1 MSQYDSDGDK
11 DTASRTLTV
20 DLDRTDD
27 STAEYYGREDVYA
40 ANCAT
45 EGQSHE

>member
-1 MSQYDSDGDK
+1 MCRYDSADHK
-11 DTASRTLTV
+11 DAPSRTLAV
-20 DLDRTDD
+20 DLDRTDG
-27 STAEYYGREDVYA
+27 STVEYYGREDVYA